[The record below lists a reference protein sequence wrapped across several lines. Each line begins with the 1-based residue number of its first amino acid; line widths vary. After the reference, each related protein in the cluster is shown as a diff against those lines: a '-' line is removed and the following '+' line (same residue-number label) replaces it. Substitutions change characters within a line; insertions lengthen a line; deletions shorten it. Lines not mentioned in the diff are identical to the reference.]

1 MDGFGMGS
9 SINQAP
15 GGTGDPKNAV
25 DNPTGNL
32 ENVDGSF
39 YGSSDEEPSEAYSR
53 NKDAENR
60 REKFHT
66 MGYRDGISAGQEAAA
81 QQGYNVGYKES
92 VLAGYTFG
100 IVRGVSSALVF
111 LPAEL
116 RETLIDEQETRDKF
130 QKLHGCVHDLSTETA
145 MKRFYGALTKKQ
157 RDEKSGEEGPD
168 STSLGSGSGSGC
180 VSGSDVT
187 APNDDLGSYVTELS
201 SLLDKSPK
209 IKVRLDT

>member
-1 MDGFGMGS
+1 MDGF
-9 SINQAP
+9 
-15 GGTGDPKNAV
+15 GTGDPKNAV

-39 YGSSDEEPSEAYSR
+39 YGSSSSDEEPSEAYSM

-60 REKFHT
+60 REKFH
-66 MGYRDGISAGQEAAA
+66 MLGYRDGISAGQEAAA
-81 QQGYNVGYKES
+81 QQGYNVGFKES
-92 VLAGYTFG
+92 VLAGYTLG

-116 RETLIDEQETRDKF
+116 RVTLIDEQETRDKF
-130 QKLHGCVHDLSTETA
+130 QKLHGCVHHLSTETA
-145 MKRFYGALTKKQ
+145 RKRFYRALTTTKQ
-157 RDEKSGEEGPD
+157 GRD

-187 APNDDLGSYVTELS
+187 TPNDDLGSYVTELS